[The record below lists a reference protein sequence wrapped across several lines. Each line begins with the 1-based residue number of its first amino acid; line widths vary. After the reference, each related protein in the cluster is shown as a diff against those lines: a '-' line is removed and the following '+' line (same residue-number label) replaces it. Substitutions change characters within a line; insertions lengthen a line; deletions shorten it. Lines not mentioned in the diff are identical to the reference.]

1 MSGIDSSSDSV
12 AFDSYSD
19 PFSLFGAWFD
29 EARRVET
36 GEAHADDIREM
47 VLATADAEGRVS
59 SRVVLLKD
67 WGRGGFVFFTN
78 YSSRKAR
85 ALGENPSAAL
95 LFHWR
100 VLGRQVRIEGSVV
113 RASSEVSDAYFA
125 SRPLSARLG
134 AWASRQSEVLASREV
149 LENRLAEQ
157 AKRWGEAEQK
167 YGQKYEI
174 ARPDFWGGFVLRAE
188 RFEFWCDGGDSRLHD
203 RFVFE
208 EREGKFTKNRLYP

>member
-29 EARRVET
+29 EALQVET
-36 GEAHADDIREM
+36 GEAHAM

-78 YSSRKAR
+78 YGSRKAR

-125 SRPLSARLG
+125 SRPFLG
-134 AWASRQSEVLASREV
+134 ALGSLGFSAVGGFGFARGFGGSYCRA
-149 LENRLAEQ
+149 
-157 AKRWGEAEQK
+157 GEAM
-167 YGQKYEI
+167 G
-174 ARPDFWGGFVLRAE
+174 RGGAKI
-188 RFEFWCDGGDSRLHD
+188 W
-203 RFVFE
+203 
-208 EREGKFTKNRLYP
+208 TKI